1 MRSWL
6 YIIILCVSPL
16 YTIAQQALP
25 DSSAQNSA
33 TQIEVEPEENPFGM
47 LEMFSGNPGK
57 AALYS
62 LIFPGAGQY
71 YNTKSEQWAI
81 QGKKRRLWKVPVV
94 WAAEGTAIGIL
105 IFNQSR
111 YNFWREGHLL
121 VASEMQLDFMGI
133 SDVSTLRAQRDVWEQ
148 NRDFAIIG
156 LIAVHILQATEA
168 FISRHLI
175 EFDVSDDLSFEFSPI
190 SPMLGFNLAVNF

>member
-16 YTIAQQALP
+16 YTIAQQAIP

-71 YNTKSEQWAI
+71 YNTKSCLLYTSPSPRD
-81 QGKKRRLWKVPVV
+81 GL
-94 WAAEGTAIGIL
+94 L
-105 IFNQSR
+105 SR
-111 YNFWREGHLL
+111 MPSS
-121 VASEMQLDFMGI
+121 A
-133 SDVSTLRAQRDVWEQ
+133 
-148 NRDFAIIG
+148 
-156 LIAVHILQATEA
+156 
-168 FISRHLI
+168 
-175 EFDVSDDLSFEFSPI
+175 
-190 SPMLGFNLAVNF
+190 